1 MRNACNWFE
10 IPTADLAS
18 AQQFYEAVLS
28 RRLQREQY
36 GPHAVAVFP
45 HDAENGAG
53 GCLWSGAGAEHP
65 VGQAGTLVYLDCMP
79 SLDAALA
86 RVEAAGGHITLPRQ
100 ALPPGMGFFAHIV
113 DREGNK
119 VGLHALA

>member
-18 AQQFYEAVLS
+18 AQRFYEAVLG

-36 GPHAVAVFP
+36 GPVPVAVFP
-45 HDAENGAG
+45 HAAEGSG
-53 GCLWSGAGAEHP
+53 GCLWGGANAQRAP
-65 VGQAGTLVYLDCMP
+65 SQTGTVVYLDCMP

-86 RVEAAGGHITLPRQ
+86 RVEAAGGRIALPRQ
-100 ALPPGMGFFAHIV
+100 DLPPGMGCFAHIV
-113 DREGNK
+113 DREGNL

>member
-18 AQQFYEAVLS
+18 AQRFYEAVLGRS
-28 RRLQREQY
+28 LQREQY
-36 GPHAVAVFP
+36 GPVPVAVFP
-45 HDAENGAG
+45 HACEGSG
-53 GCLWSGAGAEHP
+53 GCLWGGADAEHP

-86 RVEAAGGHITLPRQ
+86 RVEAAGGRITLPRQ

>member
-18 AQQFYEAVLS
+18 AQPFYEAVLG
-28 RRLQREQY
+28 RTLQREQY
-36 GPHAVAVFP
+36 GPSEVAVFP

-53 GCLWSGAGAEHP
+53 GCLWSGANAQHP
-65 VGQAGTLVYLDCMP
+65 PGQGGTLVYLDCMP

-86 RVEAAGGHITLPRQ
+86 RVEPAGGRMVLARQ